1 MGHGKTL
8 PGKLMIIHW
17 NWAEQLHFRCDLTT
31 QIQKRLET
39 VLVLPIHPDSD
50 GPYGPSHH
58 VKKSGLRVDNHFQL
72 VWVAQWHVVSW
83 SGGPQNHPKWDT
95 LNAETTDFGI
105 FSVTF
110 SNLFQETPPKNIQ
123 KRYVTPRIC
132 ADPPVE
138 NDFSKVARNWPWL
151 RRLPPATNGSSGSP
165 MMNIPTP
172 KPLQVGRTQ

>member
-1 MGHGKTL
+1 MATGHGKTL

-72 VWVAQWHVVSW
+72 VWVAQ
-83 SGGPQNHPKWDT
+83 
-95 LNAETTDFGI
+95 
-105 FSVTF
+105 
-110 SNLFQETPPKNIQ
+110 
-123 KRYVTPRIC
+123 
-132 ADPPVE
+132 
-138 NDFSKVARNWPWL
+138 
-151 RRLPPATNGSSGSP
+151 
-165 MMNIPTP
+165 
-172 KPLQVGRTQ
+172 